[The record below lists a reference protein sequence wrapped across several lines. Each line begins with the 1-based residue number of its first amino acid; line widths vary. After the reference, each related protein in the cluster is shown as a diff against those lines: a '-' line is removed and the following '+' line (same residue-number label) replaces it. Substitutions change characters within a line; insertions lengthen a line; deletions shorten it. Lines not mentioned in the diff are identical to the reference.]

1 VQVRHQAGSPL
12 EAGRELYRHPQRG
25 LHQNQE
31 KPEEGVEAGHQ
42 EMVLHSLR
50 QNWTATTTPTTKVF

>member
-1 VQVRHQAGSPL
+1 
-12 EAGRELYRHPQRG
+12 